1 MLLAMVDDRPGQIRI
16 IHAVDPLVIVHV
28 VIGFALVAL
37 AGVVGVWGVARARRI
52 GVAGRTREARTFAQ
66 LLQRR
71 EHRAVGADR
80 KVLDLEAECSSRGFG
95 LADHVPGVAP
105 GDHTELLQLV
115 HTLVF
120 AQVVIGLLML
130 VEGHRVDDKL
140 HVNVY
145 GSFMLVAIV
154 ASYAYRT
161 KDATTNVRVF
171 AGSSLVI
178 FALGLRAMWTGT

>member
-1 MLLAMVDDRPGQIRI
+1 M
-16 IHAVDPLVIVHV
+16 DPLVIVHV

-66 LLQRR
+66 
-71 EHRAVGADR
+71 
-80 KVLDLEAECSSRGFG
+80 
-95 LADHVPGVAP
+95 
-105 GDHTELLQLV
+105 LLQLV

>member
-66 LLQRR
+66 
-71 EHRAVGADR
+71 
-80 KVLDLEAECSSRGFG
+80 
-95 LADHVPGVAP
+95 
-105 GDHTELLQLV
+105 LLQLV